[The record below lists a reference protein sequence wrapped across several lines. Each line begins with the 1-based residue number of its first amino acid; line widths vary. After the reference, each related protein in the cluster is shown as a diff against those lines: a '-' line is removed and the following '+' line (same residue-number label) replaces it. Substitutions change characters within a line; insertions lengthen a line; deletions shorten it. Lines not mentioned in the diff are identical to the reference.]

1 MEKISSRVQEALSY
15 QSKYCYPN
23 SDVLINN
30 FDIRVQS
37 VLDKVERNVTALM
50 LVKLQTAPI
59 PNPKK
64 LFTVEYFIDLHKQVF
79 EYIYPFAG
87 KIRSENMTKGNTPFC
102 RPEFI
107 YNYLKML
114 FDKILG
120 DIKKIRTKEDII
132 KFLSYYYS
140 EMNIVHP
147 FREGNGR
154 IMREYLRQI
163 VEFINK
169 YLNFNYELDFSSVTE
184 EDKNNLMNG
193 SIMSAMTG
201 DLELLNKFFNSMLKE
216 REIVKEHQK

>member
-1 MEKISSRVQEALSY
+1 
-15 QSKYCYPN
+15 
-23 SDVLINN
+23 
-30 FDIRVQS
+30 
-37 VLDKVERNVTALM
+37 
-50 LVKLQTAPI
+50 
-59 PNPKK
+59 
-64 LFTVEYFIDLHKQVF
+64 
-79 EYIYPFAG
+79 
-87 KIRSENMTKGNTPFC
+87 
-102 RPEFI
+102 
-107 YNYLKML
+107 
-114 FDKILG
+114 
-120 DIKKIRTKEDII
+120 
-132 KFLSYYYS
+132 
-140 EMNIVHP
+140 MNIVHP

>member
-1 MEKISSRVQEALSY
+1 MEKTNNRLNEALSL

-30 FDIRVQS
+30 YDIQDQKT
-37 VLDKVERNVTALM
+37 LDKLERNVTSLM
-50 LVKLQTAPI
+50 LLELQTKPL
-59 PNPKK
+59 PSPKE
-64 LFTVEYFIDLHKQVF
+64 LFSVEYFISLHKKVF
-79 EYIYPFAG
+79 GHVYPFAG

-114 FDKILG
+114 FDKMLV
-120 DIKKIRTKEDII
+120 DIKKIKCQNDII
-132 KFLSYYYS
+132 NFLSYYYS

-169 YLNFNYELDFSSVTE
+169 YLNFDYELDFSNVTE
-184 EDKNNLMNG
+184 DDKNNLMNG
-193 SIMSAMTG
+193 SIVSAMTG
-201 DLELLNKFFNSMLKE
+201 DLELLNNFFGNTLKE
-216 REIVKEHQK
+216 KELIKEHQK

>member
-1 MEKISSRVQEALSY
+1 MEKANNRLKEALSY

-23 SDVLINN
+23 SDVLINKL
-30 FDIRVQS
+30 DIQDQKT
-37 VLDKVERNVTALM
+37 LDKVERNVTTLM
-50 LVKLQTAPI
+50 LLDLQTKPI
-59 PNPKK
+59 PNPKI
-64 LFTVEYFIDLHKQVF
+64 LFTVEYFISLHKKVF
-79 EYIYPFAG
+79 EHIYPFAG

-114 FDKILG
+114 FDKMLS
-120 DIKKIRTKEDII
+120 DIKKIKTKEDII

-163 VEFINK
+163 TEFIKN
-169 YLNFNYELDFSSVTE
+169 YLNFDFELDFSNVTE
-184 EDKNNLMNG
+184 EDKNNLING
-193 SIMSAMTG
+193 SITSAMTG
-201 DLELLNKFFNSMLKE
+201 DLELLSKFFDNTLKE
-216 REIVKEHQK
+216 KEFIKEHQK